1 MGCKILEKIKSIHHK
16 QKAAREDDFQH
27 YSHQEEKN
35 PFCRLLDRIFNM
47 SLFIKIGVIIGL
59 CFLGYVLM
67 AGYFVVQLKMIK
79 TGLDQLEK
87 IYLPEYK
94 VGQIILKHLKN
105 IEAGLFKFT
114 TSPGDPVILKR
125 YELDIRQNIKDGI
138 QLMETA
144 LKGGKVKDISETG
157 IIDEFTVYPVNDAQ
171 AKKHLVQA
179 LEKFRKIEKN
189 FEKLVNA
196 VLEENIDE
204 IPEEDLFEIL
214 KEDMSQSEEE
224 ISQFIRLVSNKHLV
238 RSDKIERIMEQG
250 KVSSIVVA
258 SILIGILIATGY
270 LFIHMVL
277 KPIKE
282 ITTRIRNLAEGQ
294 EECEETLLEVKT
306 KDEIGLL
313 ANEFNRLINQINQ
326 FNAFKKIIEED
337 ETVEDIYKRLADV
350 FQEKLGLK
358 TFAIFQVSNSDN
370 KMKPVYLCPEDLEF
384 NPEKLGDAN
393 RCRAKR
399 TGHIISSIE
408 YRGIC
413 KLFLWKD
420 EVDHICI
427 PMIVGGRTVGV
438 VQFLLPVTKASKE
451 LHRYD
456 WSIRQAQVYI
466 REALPVIEA
475 KRFAQSMKEMA
486 LKDALTELYNRRFL
500 ETYIDTLVAGTLR
513 RGTVLGVLMCDLD
526 YFKEVNDTY
535 GHEVGDEVLKKTAQI
550 LKGNIRAADLAIRFG
565 GEEFLILLT
574 DVRQGEAVKVAEKLR
589 QLVERTKFKIP
600 GGQLHKTI
608 SIGVSEFPVDSE
620 GIWEA
625 IKYADV
631 ALYKAKEAG
640 RNRVVRFTPD
650 MWQSESY

>member
-250 KVSSIVVA
+250 KVSSI
-258 SILIGILIATGY
+258 
-270 LFIHMVL
+270 
-277 KPIKE
+277 
-282 ITTRIRNLAEGQ
+282 
-294 EECEETLLEVKT
+294 
-306 KDEIGLL
+306 
-313 ANEFNRLINQINQ
+313 
-326 FNAFKKIIEED
+326 
-337 ETVEDIYKRLADV
+337 
-350 FQEKLGLK
+350 
-358 TFAIFQVSNSDN
+358 
-370 KMKPVYLCPEDLEF
+370 
-384 NPEKLGDAN
+384 
-393 RCRAKR
+393 
-399 TGHIISSIE
+399 
-408 YRGIC
+408 
-413 KLFLWKD
+413 
-420 EVDHICI
+420 
-427 PMIVGGRTVGV
+427 
-438 VQFLLPVTKASKE
+438 
-451 LHRYD
+451 
-456 WSIRQAQVYI
+456 
-466 REALPVIEA
+466 
-475 KRFAQSMKEMA
+475 
-486 LKDALTELYNRRFL
+486 
-500 ETYIDTLVAGTLR
+500 
-513 RGTVLGVLMCDLD
+513 
-526 YFKEVNDTY
+526 
-535 GHEVGDEVLKKTAQI
+535 
-550 LKGNIRAADLAIRFG
+550 
-565 GEEFLILLT
+565 
-574 DVRQGEAVKVAEKLR
+574 
-589 QLVERTKFKIP
+589 
-600 GGQLHKTI
+600 
-608 SIGVSEFPVDSE
+608 
-620 GIWEA
+620 
-625 IKYADV
+625 
-631 ALYKAKEAG
+631 
-640 RNRVVRFTPD
+640 
-650 MWQSESY
+650 

>member
-1 MGCKILEKIKSIHHK
+1 MESYDYHP
-16 QKAAREDDFQH
+16 
-27 YSHQEEKN
+27 EEKN

-59 CFLGYVLM
+59 CFLGYIVM

-79 TGLDQLEK
+79 TGLDQLDR

-94 VGQIILKHLKN
+94 VGQIVLKHLKE
-105 IEAGLFKFT
+105 IEADLIEFT
-114 TSPGDPVILKR
+114 SSPDDPIVVKR
-125 YELDIRQNIKDGI
+125 QEINIRQNIKESI
-138 QLMETA
+138 QTLETA
-144 LKGGKVKDISETG
+144 LKGGKIKDISNTG
-157 IIDEFTVYPVNDAQ
+157 IIDEFTIYPISEEKAQ
-171 AKKHLVQA
+171 KHVTAA
-179 LEKFRKIEKN
+179 LENLKKIEKE
-189 FEKLVNA
+189 FEKLVNSEI
-196 VLEENIDE
+196 EEKIE
-204 IPEEDLFEIL
+204 QIPEEDILQEI
-214 KEDMSQSEEE
+214 KDNIEKTEKE
-224 ISQFIRLVSNKHLV
+224 ISHFIKLTSNKHLV

-250 KVSSIVVA
+250 KISSIIVA
-258 SILIGILIATGY
+258 TLLIGVLIATGY

-282 ITTRIRNLAEGQ
+282 ITARIRNLAEGQ
-294 EECEETLLEVKT
+294 EECQETLLEVKT

-350 FQEKLGLK
+350 FQNRLGLK

-399 TGHIISSIE
+399 TGHIISSME

-413 KLFLWKD
+413 KLFLWKE

-438 VQFLLPVTKASKE
+438 VQFLLPITKASKE
-451 LHRYD
+451 LHKYD

-486 LKDALTELYNRRFL
+486 LKDPLTELYNRRFL

-526 YFKEVNDTY
+526 FFKEVNDTY

-574 DVRQGEAVKVAEKLR
+574 DVRRGEAAKVAEKLR
-589 QLVERTKFKIP
+589 QLVERHKFKVP
-600 GGQLHKTI
+600 GGQIQKTI

-620 GIWEA
+620 GIWEV

-631 ALYKAKEAG
+631 ALYKAKEGG
-640 RNRVVRFTPD
+640 RNRVVRFTAD
-650 MWQSESY
+650 MWQEESY